1 MQLIGKSDLETRTN
15 EGKEGL
21 GEAREE
27 RTGSPGGPRG
37 WVELGRGRRRQGQ
50 SWASQLCQ
58 SHAAV
63 CQVPSEKAF
72 I

>member
-1 MQLIGKSDLETRTN
+1 MQLIGKSDSETRKK

-27 RTGSPGGPRG
+27 QGDQEGPRG
-37 WVELGRGRRRQGQ
+37 WVELGWGWCRHRQ

-63 CQVPSEKAF
+63 CQVLSEKTF